1 MLTWI
6 VSVVEG
12 LALWLLAIAPGV
24 VVSVLVAKATGGNV
38 AACAFAA
45 QACYLASV
53 VLVIASLFG
62 GRYGDFGFAVDYH
75 YTLLA
80 VLVSTLVSL
89 PLGLGLSRITRGE
102 PEPPFLPERP
112 AHRAVLMFA
121 LAPASEEAVFRG
133 LVEGFLLQHVDPCT
147 AVAVPAVLFALG
159 HLIPYSYSKRMA
171 AAVSA
176 SALILGLV
184 AGHFRMVS
192 GSLLPAIASHAVF
205 NAVGYHISKRDKSGS
220 AVITSL

>member
-24 VVSVLVAKATGGNV
+24 VVSVLIAKAIKDNV

-45 QACYLASV
+45 QTCYLASV
-53 VLVIASLFG
+53 VVVIAVFFG
-62 GRYGDFGFAVDYH
+62 GRYGAFGFIVEYY

-80 VLVSTLVSL
+80 TIASALVSL

-102 PEPPFLPERP
+102 PEPPFIPEEQI
-112 AHRAVLMFA
+112 HRAVLIFA
-121 LAPASEEAVFRG
+121 LAPTSEEAVFRG

-147 AVAVPAVLFALG
+147 AIAVPAVLFALG

-184 AGHFRMVS
+184 AGYFRMVS

-220 AVITSL
+220 AVITPL